1 MTRAACQ
8 TAFSIVKVV
17 KKKRQT
23 EMVPNSSMMNGSETM
38 ANSIAVTPD

>member
-1 MTRAACQ
+1 MPRADCQ

-23 EMVPNSSMMNGSETM
+23 EMVPNSSMMNGIATM
-38 ANSIAVTPD
+38 RELDCRDP